1 MGFDEIEKY
10 LMGVYDGE
18 ISEDDEIYKKI
29 LATLESNIDTHTE
42 VNKAKEDPHKEF
54 NIILQEILK
63 EIEEENGIKLHFSDI
78 NNFENDFVSF
88 IKNVVINYPTS
99 QRVKAID
106 SVVNR
111 DYMHNPTLGLIGE
124 ISNGGRHK
132 FQPELEN
139 LHEVLNILTPPEI
152 LKEDT
157 NSNVIE
163 DNEDLGEMETAETGD
178 SVLGGLDDLDIV
190 DGDLH
195 FFGEELSGTEFGTE
209 TPSKYDLMDF
219 QKKIEE
225 AIKILKLLPF
235 YAKMYGITEKYSNQ
249 VKKLRSKCVID
260 AMREENPEYI
270 EMLEQLVNHP
280 TKEITY
286 YYHGAPSVEVAAK
299 IADEGLFMQYNGIDR
314 TAKEELTLQQILE
327 YSYGHDGVGRHAM
340 VVIAAPYR
348 QGNGIVELNQNA
360 DIEVAG
366 TGQGMEQGGF
376 TPKYVIQSQHIV
388 GYIDKDNGV
397 FVRNPKYIDLQAKRA
412 EDRTESDT
420 NTFFKSAID
429 ATEQQTTIGE
439 INKEAGKVKRLSLQ
453 RESQDIDK
461 TE

>member
-1 MGFDEIEKY
+1 MDFSEINKY
-10 LMGVYDGE
+10 LKGVYVGE
-18 ISEDDEIYKKI
+18 ISEDDEMYKKI
-29 LATLESNIDTHTE
+29 LAILESNIDTHTA
-42 VNKAKEDPHKEF
+42 VNRAEEDPHKEF
-54 NIILQEILK
+54 NNIFQEILK
-63 EIEEENGIKLHFSDI
+63 EIEEENGIKLQFSNID
-78 NNFENDFVSF
+78 NFENDFVNF
-88 IKNVVINYPTS
+88 IKNIAIEYPTS

-111 DYMHNPTLGLIGE
+111 DYMHNPTLGLVGE
-124 ISNGGRHK
+124 ISYWGTYR

-139 LHEVLNILTPPEI
+139 LHEVLNILTPPEDF
-152 LKEDT
+152 KEET
-157 NSNVIE
+157 SSNVIE
-163 DNEDLGEMETAETGD
+163 DNEDLEEMGIAEIGD

-190 DGDLH
+190 EGDLH
-195 FFGEELSGTEFGTE
+195 FYGEELSGTVAPT
-209 TPSKYDLMDF
+209 KYDSMDF
-219 QKKIEE
+219 QRRIEE

-235 YAKMYGITEKYSNQ
+235 YSKMYGITGKYSNQ

-286 YYHGAPSVEVAAK
+286 YYHGAPSAEVAAK

-314 TAKEELTLQQILE
+314 TAKEELSLQQILE

-348 QGNGIVELNQNA
+348 QGNGIVELNPNT
-360 DIEVAG
+360 DIEVVG

-376 TPKYVIQSQHIV
+376 APKYVIPSQYIV

-397 FVRNPKYIDLQAKRA
+397 FVRNPKYIDLQAERV
-412 EDRTESDT
+412 EDRTQLDS
-420 NTFFKSAID
+420 NTLLESAID
-429 ATEQQTTIGE
+429 ATEHQTTTGE
-439 INKEAGKVKRLSLQ
+439 INAEAGRVKRLTLQ
-453 RESQDIDK
+453 RENPDIDK